1 MAFIIGTNGDDTI
14 TASTTPAG
22 QPFVTTGPDRVN
34 AGAGNDLVEAGGGP
48 DTLDGGPGS
57 DTLRGEDGFD
67 TFILRGDS
75 ALDTDSVDGGLG
87 RDTLDLTE
95 WLTFPLIELD
105 LVAGT
110 LRAGNAVLFPLPLA
124 RIATGSIEIVLGSR
138 FADLIVGDADTNLL
152 EGRDGADTLR
162 GGSAADTLVGGEGND
177 LLEGGSGD
185 DSLAGGPGADTLS
198 GGGGTDTADFLNET
212 ASLGIALDAF
222 GNATVGGTGDVLL
235 GISIIR
241 GGSGAD
247 TLDATAYGGA
257 SRLTGGNGDDVLS
270 GGGDDSLLGGNGDD
284 TYLVDDPGVAIAD
297 ITFDSTRENLVIASV
312 DYALPAGIG
321 RLSLIGGARIG
332 IGNERANNLTGNAL
346 DNLLEGRDGD
356 DLLDGGAG
364 ADAMLGG
371 RGYDIYLVDDPGDLV
386 ADADGQGEVRA
397 SVSYTLP
404 GSITRLQLLGDTGLR
419 GAGTLGAD
427 SLRGG
432 GGADTLVGS
441 DGNDT
446 LRGGGGG
453 DLLLGGDGNDL
464 FVTDNGA
471 DTMDGGLGDDSY
483 SVEAGDVILRDPG
496 GFDVITANV
505 SLRLPGGI
513 EVLFLT
519 PASPRMDGTGNGLD
533 NRIQGTD
540 GMNRLA
546 GGGGADSL
554 VGRNGEDTLL
564 GGDGAD
570 TLVADAGDDLVVGG
584 AGDDILEGGPGFDR
598 LRGDAGADVFRLGG
612 DGFRDGTHDR
622 LLDFDAAEG
631 DRIEIEALRLPGA
644 APPAGPL
651 DPALFAANLSGRLA
665 IAGASFVYETDAG
678 RLWYDDDWSG
688 GPDRALVAILIGKPA
703 LSAAE
708 IALF

>member
-1 MAFIIGTNGDDTI
+1 MAFIIGSNGDDTI
-14 TASTTPAG
+14 TASETPPG
-22 QPFVTTGPDRVN
+22 QPSLTTGPDRVN
-34 AGAGNDLVEAGGGP
+34 AGAGDDLVETGLGP

-57 DTLRGEDGFD
+57 DTLRGEDGSD
-67 TFILRGDS
+67 TVILRGDS

-95 WLTFPLIELD
+95 WVTFPLIELD

-124 RIATGSIEIVLGSR
+124 RIATGSIEIVLGSG

-177 LLEGGSGD
+177 RLEGDTGD
-185 DSLAGGPGADTLS
+185 DSFSGGPGADTLS
-198 GGGGTDTADFLNET
+198 GGGGTDTADYLNET
-212 ASLGIALDAF
+212 TNLAIALDAF

-241 GGSGAD
+241 GGGGAD
-247 TLDATAYGGA
+247 TLDATAFAGA
-257 SRLTGGNGDDVLS
+257 SRLSGGSGDDVLS
-270 GGGDDSLLGGNGDD
+270 GGGDDSLIGGSGND

-297 ITFDSTRENLVIASV
+297 STFDSTRENLVIASV
-312 DYALPAGIG
+312 DYALPTGIG

-332 IGNERANNLTGNAL
+332 IGNERANNLIGNAL

-371 RGYDIYLVDDPGDLV
+371 GGYDIYLVDDPGDLV

-404 GSITRLQLLGDTGLR
+404 GSITRLQLLGDAGLR

-427 SLRGG
+427 SLLGG

-441 DGNDT
+441 DGHDT
-446 LRGGGGG
+446 LRGLDGG
-453 DLLLGGDGNDL
+453 DLLLGGEGNDL
-464 FVTDNGA
+464 FATDPGA
-471 DTMDGGLGDDSY
+471 DTMDGGLGDDTY
-483 SVEAGDVILRDPG
+483 LLGAGDVILRDLG
-496 GFDVITANV
+496 GFDIV
-505 SLRLPGGI
+505 SASVSFRLPGGI
-513 EVLFLT
+513 EVLALGAGET
-519 PASPRMDGTGNGLD
+519 RIDGTGNGLD
-533 NRIQGTD
+533 NRIQGSD
-540 GMNRLA
+540 GVNRLA

-554 VGRNGEDTLL
+554 FGRDGDDTLQ
-564 GGDGAD
+564 GGAGAD
-570 TLVADAGDDLVVGG
+570 TLDGSSGNDLLLGGEGDDRLQG
-584 AGDDILEGGPGFDR
+584 EGSLDR
-598 LRGDAGADVFRLGG
+598 LRGDAGADTFVLGG
-612 DGFRDGTHDR
+612 GPFVATDADR
-622 LLDFDAAEG
+622 ILDFDAAEG
-631 DRIEIEALRLPGA
+631 DALHIAASRLPSA
-644 APPAGPL
+644 ALPAGPL
-651 DPALFAANLSGRLA
+651 DPALFAANLSGRLG

-688 GPDRALVAILIGKPA
+688 GADRVLVAILVGKPA
-703 LSAAE
+703 LAAAD
-708 IALF
+708 IALI